1 MRRSARIQSLKRAR
15 EEVISSNSKRAR
27 ISTSK
32 KNDKK
37 SKKGRKGKSKAV
49 AKPTRKSKR
58 KANSTKAAI
67 KTKNSKRIKKK
78 PKSKK
83 KPKPPLDDAP
93 RDIELKLFG
102 DGYKCVVGADEAGRG
117 PLAGP
122 VVAAACYVPD
132 NFKGFPKTATGE
144 NVVIC
149 GNEVCMINR
158 IANEPFNPNHQTLK
172 RITCTDTH

>member
-49 AKPTRKSKR
+49 AKPRKSKR
-58 KANSTKAAI
+58 KATKAAI
-67 KTKNSKRIKKK
+67 KTKKKT
-78 PKSKK
+78 KSKK
-83 KPKPPLDDAP
+83 KPKAPLDNAP

-172 RITCTDTH
+172 RVTCTDTH

>member
-49 AKPTRKSKR
+49 AKPRKSKR
-58 KANSTKAAI
+58 KATKAAI
-67 KTKNSKRIKKK
+67 KTKKKT
-78 PKSKK
+78 KSKK
-83 KPKPPLDDAP
+83 KPKPPLDNAP

-149 GNEVCMINR
+149 GNEVRMINR

>member
-49 AKPTRKSKR
+49 AKPRKSKR
-58 KANSTKAAI
+58 KATKAAI
-67 KTKNSKRIKKK
+67 KTKKKT
-78 PKSKK
+78 KSKK
-83 KPKPPLDDAP
+83 KPKPPLDNAP

-149 GNEVCMINR
+149 GNEVWMINR